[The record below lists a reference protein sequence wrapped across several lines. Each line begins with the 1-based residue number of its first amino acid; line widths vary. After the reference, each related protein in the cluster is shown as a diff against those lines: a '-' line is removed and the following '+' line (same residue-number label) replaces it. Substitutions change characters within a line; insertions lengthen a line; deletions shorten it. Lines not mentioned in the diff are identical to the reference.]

1 MEDPKYTA
9 TVTIGGAENNTT
21 DYETD
26 CMGDRIHADQSFILQ
41 YTLADGND
49 AGAFDIATATATLYV
64 TAYKNA
70 EFTPVSLAGGVLT
83 DSGSGT
89 TDRVTFTVAKDLIP
103 DELASFPLRTPGNAV
118 FYAIISDADS
128 KIEIVNFVNVYD
140 DSYGLTSEAQ
150 PGANTIVPKGN
161 DLGTVTDYTVTT
173 PPSPTLNLAY
183 IVAPSATGDWAG
195 EDNNLAI
202 GNGTSWIF
210 FTVLDGNFAFD
221 DNSNNQILFD
231 GTDWSETSAQPFTD
245 ATALVKNDADPTKLI
260 GFDASAIT
268 TATERTITMPDTAVD
283 LGDIA
288 TNNAKVTNATHTGE
302 VTGGTTL
309 TVDPTAISNK
319 TLVTAASGD
328 TLLIGDASDSN
339 NLKKVDALDFLGGAS
354 LPVADTTSIVEG
366 SVDATKEMRIEVDGL
381 TTGTVRVATMPDAD
395 ITLGTDADAIHDNVA
410 GEIAAIT
417 NKATPVNGD
426 FILIEDSADSNNKK
440 HVLASNFL
448 SGSGDVSASANITDN
463 AIVRG
468 DGGSKGVQDSG
479 ILIDDSDNMS
489 GVGSVSVSGDV
500 VIANNSSIRF
510 TDVGATNREVLKLDS
525 SDILR
530 VTNNSGGNGG
540 SIQFKSMTGSGT
552 SMELAIGGE
561 MLLTEIAAP
570 STPASGALAIYA
582 DSTTSLPMAK
592 NDAGTEMQLSN
603 GVYKTISFNAGGMTP
618 RTTGGAASAT
628 FETTTNDITLDGF
641 DFDATTGEA
650 VQVAFMMPDDWDLG
664 TIKCKFIWTDA
675 ATAGTG
681 SVVWRARAVAISN
694 DDPLDAAF
702 GTGVQAVD
710 PFIASGDN
718 HTTAAT
724 GAITV
729 GGTPALGDLVVFEFI
744 RNTASGSDTYTQDAR
759 LLNVTMQYKTLDT
772 TTAAW

>member
-9 TVTIGGAENNTT
+9 SVSIGGAENNTT

-41 YTLADGND
+41 YTLTDGND

-103 DELASFPLRTPGNAV
+103 DELAAFPLRTPGNAV

-173 PPSPTLNLAY
+173 PPTPTLNLAY

-221 DNSNNQILFD
+221 DNSDNQILFD
-231 GTDWSETSAQPFTD
+231 GTSWAETSTQPFTD
-245 ATALVKNDADPTKLI
+245 ATALVKNDADNTKLI

-268 TATERTITMPDTAVD
+268 TATTRTITMPDTAVD

-288 TNNAKVTNATHTGE
+288 TNTAKVTNATHTGDATGATALTLATVNGNVGSFTNAD
-302 VTGGTTL
+302 VTVNAKGLITAVSNGSGGAGDMAAATYDPATIAEQLVGLVATQTL
-309 TVDPTAISNK
+309 TNK
-319 TLVTAASGD
+319 TVNGVVLNAA
-328 TLLIGDASDSN
+328 
-339 NLKKVDALDFLGGAS
+339 GAS
-354 LPVADTTSIVEG
+354 TAFLNE
-366 SVDATKEMRIEVDGL
+366 
-381 TTGTVRVATMPDAD
+381 TGAYSTP
-395 ITLGTDADAIHDNVA
+395 A
-410 GEIAAIT
+410 GG
-417 NKATPVNGD
+417 GD
-426 FILIEDSADSNNKK
+426 F
-440 HVLASNFL
+440 VGPAS
-448 SGSGDVSASANITDN
+448 STDN
-463 AIVRG
+463 AIMRF
-468 DGGSKGVQDSG
+468 DGVTGKLGQNSG
-479 ILIDDSDNMS
+479 ILIDGSDNMS
-489 GVGSVSVSGDV
+489 GV
-500 VIANNSSIRF
+500 NS
-510 TDVGATNREVLKLDS
+510 AT
-525 SDILR
+525 
-530 VTNNSGGNGG
+530 
-540 SIQFKSMTGSGT
+540 
-552 SMELAIGGE
+552 
-561 MLLTEIAAP
+561 LTEISAP
-570 STPASGALAIYA
+570 STPASGELALYA

-603 GVYKTISFNAGGMTP
+603 GVYKTITFNAGGMTP
-618 RTTGGAASAT
+618 RTTNGATSGT
-628 FETTTNDITLDGF
+628 QELPTNDINLDYF
-641 DFDATTGEA
+641 DFDAATDEA
-650 VQVAFMMPDDWDLG
+650 VQVAFMMPDDWDLS
-664 TIKCKFIWTDA
+664 TVKFKFIWTDA
-675 ATAGTG
+675 TTAGTG
-681 SVVWRARAVAISN
+681 TVVWAVRAVATSN
-694 DDPLDAAF
+694 DDALDAAW
-702 GTGVQAVD
+702 GTPKGVSDA
-710 PFIASGDN
+710 FIASGDN
-718 HTTAAT
+718 HTSSATTALT
-724 GAITV
+724 I
-729 GGTPALGDLVVFEFI
+729 GGTPALGDLVVFEFY
-744 RNTASGSDTYTQDAR
+744 RDADNGGDTYTQDAR

>member
-49 AGAFDIATATATLYV
+49 SGAFDIATATATLYV

-103 DELASFPLRTPGNAV
+103 DELAAFPLRTPGNAV

-221 DNSNNQILFD
+221 DNSDNQILFD
-231 GTDWSETSAQPFTD
+231 GTSWSETSAQPFTD
-245 ATALVKNDADPTKLI
+245 ATALVKNDADPTKLV
-260 GFDASAIT
+260 GFDASGIT
-268 TATERTITMPDTAVD
+268 TATERTITVPDSDVD

-288 TNNAKVTNATHTGE
+288 TNNVKVTNATHTGE
-302 VTGGTTL
+302 VTGSGAL

-319 TLVTAASGD
+319 TLVTAVGTD
-328 TLLIGDASDSN
+328 HVLISDASDSG
-339 NLKKVDALDFLGGAS
+339 NLKKALVSDFGGGSS

-426 FILIEDSADSNNKK
+426 LILIEDSADSNNKK

-448 SGSGDVSASANITDN
+448 SGSGDVSASSNITDN

-479 ILIDDSDNMS
+479 ILIDDSDNMTGVNS
-489 GVGSVSVSGDV
+489 ITLTEKAVGSTPSSG
-500 VIANNSSIRF
+500 N
-510 TDVGATNREVLKLDS
+510 LD
-525 SDILR
+525 L
-530 VTNNSGGNGG
+530 
-540 SIQFKSMTGSGT
+540 
-552 SMELAIGGE
+552 
-561 MLLTEIAAP
+561 
-570 STPASGALAIYA
+570 YA

-603 GVYKTISFNAGGMTP
+603 GVYKTISFNAGGLTP
-618 RTTGGAASAT
+618 RTTNGATGAT
-628 FETTTNDITLDGF
+628 FETATNDITLDGF

-664 TIKCKFIWTDA
+664 TVKFKYIWTDA
-675 ATAGTG
+675 TTAGTG
-681 SVVWRARAVAISN
+681 VVVWGVRAVAVDN
-694 DDPLDAAF
+694 DDPLDATF
-702 GTGVQAVD
+702 GAQVD
-710 PFIASGDN
+710 KNDTFLASGDM
-718 HTTAAT
+718 HSTTS
-724 GAITV
+724 GDVSI
-729 GGTPALGDLVVFEFI
+729 GGSPTIGDLTIFEFI
-744 RNTASGSDTYTQDAR
+744 RNAASGSDTYTEDAR